1 MVLMRASSA
10 DWGCVISRSMSANA
24 LLLSMVAQPQ
34 RGIGQY
40 LPSKKERV
48 LLASPWHWGFFGVSS
63 ALRRRKSFFR
73 RRDTTATRPNSAGN
87 ACETKQAA

>member
-1 MVLMRASSA
+1 
-10 DWGCVISRSMSANA
+10 MSANA

-48 LLASPWHWGFFGVSS
+48 PLASPWRWYPFGVSS
-63 ALRRRKSFFR
+63 ALRRRNDFFR
-73 RRDTTATRPNSAGN
+73 RWYALATRPNSAGN